1 MNVGYIMAA
10 LVVSFLAG
18 MGVETVISDR
28 HYIPQIEQLK
38 AQTESASHAAKLI
51 VQNQEEIYHAS
62 KIKLDDS
69 TALIKLYR
77 ERMLHA
83 PGKVSASPATNCPGG
98 ADIPSA
104 TSSAG
109 SDELAFETGCFQ
121 LAVWHE
127 ACREMVVG
135 NRFPVK

>member
-1 MNVGYIMAA
+1 MNVGYAIAA

-38 AQTESASHAAKLI
+38 TQIDSASHAAKLI

-62 KIKLDDS
+62 KVKLDDS
-69 TALIKLYR
+69 TALINLYR
-77 ERMLHA
+77 ERVLHSA
-83 PGKVSASPATNCPGG
+83 SKVSASPAPDRTCGS
-98 ADIPSA
+98 DIPSA
-104 TSSAG
+104 ASGAR
-109 SDELAFETGCFQ
+109 SDDLAFEAGCFQ
-121 LAVWHE
+121 LASWHE